1 MRGGGI
7 EQMMNRLETKIPPV
21 ALTLL
26 LAVAAWQLKALFP
39 QTSLSFAF
47 QTQFAACFFVA
58 GVAIS
63 LAGVYAFRVSH
74 TTVNPTTPN
83 GTTSIVTSGIYRYTR
98 NPMYVGFGLALLAVV
113 VHLGCLASCLVLPL
127 YVVYMNRFQ
136 IRPEERMLLKK
147 FGAPFAA
154 YTCNVRRWL

>member
-1 MRGGGI
+1 
-7 EQMMNRLETKIPPV
+7 MNLLETKLPPV

-26 LAVAAWQLKALFP
+26 LAVVAWFLAYVFP
-39 QTSLSFAF
+39 LASLNFAF
-47 QTQFAACFFVA
+47 QALFAACFLVTGA
-58 GVAIS
+58 AIS

-83 GTTSIVTSGIYRYTR
+83 GTTSLVTSGVYRYTR

-113 VHLGCLASCLVLPL
+113 VYLGSIASSLVLPL

-136 IRPEERMLLKK
+136 IRPEERMLLEK
-147 FGAPFAA
+147 FGEPFAT
-154 YTCNVRRWL
+154 YLRNGRRWL